1 MESLRKTVLERTSA
15 EAMRKADKKTKMTL
29 SHAAVTLA
37 ISRPLAKISRSGGK
51 GKKGLKG
58 KTTTAT
64 YPQHHIVVDVATCIK
79 QGHHPGT
86 CSLYAHTST
95 SWHYCNSTYELH
107 FNTSKQHPKFCWWRF
122 PYSETTAQQYH
133 VLASYVRV
141 NVDTCHASQISA
153 ARPNLA
159 NHILETPQR
168 GIIGACCLIRHWPN
182 ESSQVVGNSRCSM
195 GSICHNVFYQREQ
208 LFLKPV
214 TRKVH
219 EILREIY
226 AHASSR
232 WMCACSR
239 IDVSTY

>member
-1 MESLRKTVLERTSA
+1 MLLPSSRGTILAHVPYMHTPALADTIATPLTS
-15 EAMRKADKKTKMTL
+15 
-29 SHAAVTLA
+29 
-37 ISRPLAKISRSGGK
+37 
-51 GKKGLKG
+51 
-58 KTTTAT
+58 
-64 YPQHHIVVDVATCIK
+64 C
-79 QGHHPGT
+79 
-86 CSLYAHTST
+86 TST
-95 SWHYCNSTYELH
+95 LQNSILNSVGGVSLTA
-107 FNTSKQHPKFCWWRF
+107 KQLR
-122 PYSETTAQQYH
+122 SSTH